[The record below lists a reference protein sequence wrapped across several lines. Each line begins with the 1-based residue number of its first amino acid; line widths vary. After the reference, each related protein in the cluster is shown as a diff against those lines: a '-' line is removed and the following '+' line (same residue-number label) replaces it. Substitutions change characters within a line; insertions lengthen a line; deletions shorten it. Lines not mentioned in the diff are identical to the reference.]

1 MNSEIAYTVSD
12 SCTFEELLLFF
23 KQVESDFNPPLF
35 QRIDVN
41 AFVLKV
47 LKYATINTCRLDNK
61 LKGMII
67 FYANDLLKK
76 EAHITFLAVDCSHRG
91 LHIAFHLVQSASE
104 EAKSKGMTKICVST
118 CNPNVVRFYH
128 NNGFLKFKEDF
139 DSDAGTIRF
148 YLEKGL

>member
-12 SCTFEELLLFF
+12 SCSFEELLIFL

-41 AFVLKV
+41 AFVSKV
-47 LKYATINTCRLDNK
+47 LEYATVNTCRLDND
-61 LKGMII
+61 LIGTII

-76 EAHITFLAVDCSHRG
+76 EAHITFLAVDYSYRG
-91 LHIAFHLVQSASE
+91 LHIASHLVQSASE

-118 CNPNVVRFYH
+118 CNPKVVGFYQ
-128 NNGFLKFKEDF
+128 NNGFLKYKEAF

-148 YLEKGL
+148 YLVKGL